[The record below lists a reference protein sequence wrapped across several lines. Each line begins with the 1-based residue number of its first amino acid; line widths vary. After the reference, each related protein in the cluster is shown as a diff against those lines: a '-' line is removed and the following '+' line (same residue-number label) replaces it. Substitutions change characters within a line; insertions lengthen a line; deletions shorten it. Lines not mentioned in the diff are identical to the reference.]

1 MAALTRLTDEDA
13 RARVD
18 RLQSWHIVEG
28 QLQRSFTFH
37 DFISAFAFMSAVA
50 LLAEKMAHHPD
61 WRNVYNRVVIS
72 LSTHDVGGLSENDF
86 LLAEQINQ
94 LTCLD
99 QLEKAEAIGS

>member
-1 MAALTRLTDEDA
+1 M
-13 RARVD
+13 
-18 RLQSWHIVEG
+18 
-28 QLQRSFTFH
+28 FTFR